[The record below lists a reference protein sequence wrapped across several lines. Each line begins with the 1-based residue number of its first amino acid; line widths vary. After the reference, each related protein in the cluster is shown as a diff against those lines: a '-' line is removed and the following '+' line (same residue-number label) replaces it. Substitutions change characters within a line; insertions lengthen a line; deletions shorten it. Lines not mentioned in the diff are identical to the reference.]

1 MSKQFF
7 NKGLSTANGELW
19 QEQRRFALR
28 HLRDL
33 GMGCSSIESHIQREA
48 LDVMES
54 MKKNLGQP
62 IDLNFT
68 LNIAITNIVWAIT
81 AGTENFIYDL
91 LRVLKVFCFKYLRSP
106 M

>member
-1 MSKQFF
+1 MSKQYFL

-33 GMGCSSIESHIQREA
+33 GMGRSSIESHIQREA

-81 AGTENFIYDL
+81 AGTENFIYNL
-91 LRVLKVFCFKYLRSP
+91 LRV
-106 M
+106 